1 MKNPT
6 VASRYWGSGA
16 AHLSPAGPMYPM
28 APRSTSRGECQPKT
42 KSSMELR
49 YSGCPRRTETRQKK
63 QRKAALYIE
72 PGSARPG
79 ENASKQG
86 EGKAGKVPKIEA
98 RAKMLKNEK
107 RRENMLGEK
116 KKNEDDKQFKAEVG

>member
-1 MKNPT
+1 MALLTLAP
-6 VASRYWGSGA
+6 
-16 AHLSPAGPMYPM
+16 PGPCIPGRLDQHPE
-28 APRSTSRGECQPKT
+28 ANVPQRT
-42 KSSMELR
+42 KSSRKRR

-63 QRKAALYIE
+63 QRKAALDKE

-86 EGKAGKVPKIEA
+86 EEKAGKVPKIEA

>member
-16 AHLSPAGPMYPM
+16 AHLSPAGPVYPRS
-28 APRSTSRGECQPKT
+28 PRSTSRDNVPQRT
-42 KSSMELR
+42 KSSRKLR
-49 YSGCPRRTETRQKK
+49 YSGCPRRTETRQKN
-63 QRKAALYIE
+63 QRIAALYKE
-72 PGSARPG
+72 PGAARPG

-86 EGKAGKVPKIEA
+86 EEKAGKVPKIEA

-116 KKNEDDKQFKAEVG
+116 KKKMRMTNNLKPR